1 MQRLAGLITESQ
13 LNESS
18 KEQVEKQVFDFVNSP
33 EVGALIDKMVTKL
46 DPKAKQQLS
55 NKIQAVA
62 EGTSDDFS
70 QFKHFAEK
78 GLKAAS
84 QNNINEDEMEDLE
97 AWTKKHDFGQ
107 GFVKQ
112 LGKIL
117 STLGVVNIMSMGMLP
132 ALTAMASDAFAGT
145 DIINQAASFVGDGGV
160 AAVLSVVAGLVGGGI
175 LWRIGKAL
183 QGEEVT
189 DSTELFEKSVNEALR
204 KFRKLNEENINE
216 KILSPEEQKVLDDIV
231 NTLNEGE
238 GWLEKIKS
246 YAKKGLL
253 TVGIIASLLGGINL
267 SNSQKDE
274 VTKVVK
280 TEMSSQ
286 NKGDLSYITDAWIA
300 HSKYDTYKDKIDKL
314 AQEDNEVRSLIDDLK
329 TTNFKGAGNSADYIF
344 LGKVHQNAIR
354 KIEQMNPLNR

>member
-1 MQRLAGLITESQ
+1 MKKLINEQFKRMQLLAGLITES
-13 LNESS
+13 EY
-18 KEQVEKQVFDFVNSP
+18 K
-33 EVGALIDKMVTKL
+33 
-46 DPKAKQQLS
+46 
-55 NKIQAVA
+55 
-62 EGTSDDFS
+62 
-70 QFKHFAEK
+70 
-78 GLKAAS
+78 
-84 QNNINEDEMEDLE
+84 
-97 AWTKKHDFGQ
+97 
-107 GFVKQ
+107 
-112 LGKIL
+112 
-117 STLGVVNIMSMGMLP
+117 
-132 ALTAMASDAFAGT
+132 
-145 DIINQAASFVGDGGV
+145 
-160 AAVLSVVAGLVGGGI
+160 
-175 LWRIGKAL
+175 
-183 QGEEVT
+183 
-189 DSTELFEKSVNEALR
+189 
-204 KFRKLNEENINE
+204 ENINE
-216 KILSPEEQKVLDDIV
+216 KTLNPEEQKVLDDIV